1 MNFKNECNVF
11 LDKMVEMRNALTQQ
25 AVNEQIAKVH
35 IPYVTELTAQKDKL
49 IEEAKAEY
57 ERNVAALAATLQGK
71 ISQLTTETEAAIA
84 AHKTRVTLEAENAMR
99 SKFDAFI
106 LNTSELV
113 DNSGIE

>member
-11 LDKMVEMRNALTQQ
+11 LDKIVEMRNALTQQ
-25 AVNEQIAKVH
+25 AVSEQIAKVH

-57 ERNVAALAATLQGK
+57 ERNVAALAAALQGK
-71 ISQLTTETEAAIA
+71 ISQLNTETEAAIA
-84 AHKTRVTLEAENAMR
+84 SHKTRITLETENAMR
-99 SKFDAFI
+99 AKFDAFI

-113 DNSGIE
+113 DKSGIE

>member
-57 ERNVAALAATLQGK
+57 ERNVAALAAALQGK
-71 ISQLTTETEAAIA
+71 ISQLNTETEAAIA
-84 AHKTRVTLEAENAMR
+84 THKTRITLETENAMR
-99 SKFDAFI
+99 SKFDAFN

>member
-35 IPYVTELTAQKDKL
+35 IPYVTELTAQKEKL

-57 ERNVAALAATLQGK
+57 ERNVAALGAALQGK

-84 AHKTRVTLEAENAMR
+84 AHKTRITLETENAMR
-99 SKFDAFI
+99 SKFDEFI
-106 LNTSELV
+106 IKTSDLV

>member
-49 IEEAKAEY
+49 IEDAKAEY
-57 ERNVAALAATLQGK
+57 ERNVAALAAALQAK
-71 ISQLTTETEAAIA
+71 ISQLTTETETAIA
-84 AHKTRVTLEAENAMR
+84 AHKNKIAIETENAMR
-99 SKFDAFI
+99 AKFDTFI

>member
-35 IPYVTELTAQKDKL
+35 VPYVTELTAQKEKL

-57 ERNVAALAATLQGK
+57 ERNVAALAAALQGK
-71 ISQLTTETEAAIA
+71 ISQLNTETEAAIA
-84 AHKTRVTLEAENAMR
+84 SHKTRITLETENAMR
-99 SKFDAFI
+99 AKFDAFI

-113 DNSGIE
+113 DKSGIE

>member
-11 LDKMVEMRNALTQQ
+11 LDKMVDMRNALTQQ

-35 IPYVTELTAQKDKL
+35 IPYVTELNALKDKQ

-57 ERNVAALAATLQGK
+57 ERNVAALAAALQAK
-71 ISQLTTETEAAIA
+71 INQLNTETDAAIV
-84 AHKTRVTLEAENAMR
+84 AHKTKITRDTENAMR
-99 SKFDAFI
+99 AKFDAFI

>member
-57 ERNVAALAATLQGK
+57 ERNVAALAAALQAK
-71 ISQLTTETEAAIA
+71 ISQLNTETESAITT
-84 AHKTRVTLEAENAMR
+84 HKHKITIETENAMR
-99 SKFDAFI
+99 AKFDAFI